1 MKLFRRIAEERS
13 FRPVVSDGRAG
24 VARTSWGRHC
34 KQCLVA
40 AALLLAFPAPARAGQ
55 ASLVVRDVPLRCERA
70 LAAAAPSFELVGLHW
85 RGSGSVSFSTRSA
98 GGRWSAWRPAAPEA
112 EDGPDPGSREAAR
125 AAAWRLGSPYWT
137 GPANGIRYR
146 LRGDVRRLRAYFVRS
161 AAIAVPPRRLSIAGS
176 PLIVPRLGWSA
187 NERIR
192 RAPPRYAPSLRLAIV
207 HHTAGSNSYSPSQS
221 AAIVRA
227 IEIYHVLGNGWD
239 DIGYNFLVDKYGQ
252 VFEGRYGGIDRNV
265 VGAHAQGFNT
275 GSAGVALLGTY
286 TSRAPSAAALR
297 SLEALLAWRLDL
309 AHVDPRSSLTY
320 ISGGN
325 PRFAAGAPVFLRAIS
340 GHRDTGFTTC
350 PGYALYRRLPT
361 IARAVAAVGLPKLY
375 TPAVTGRIPG
385 RVRFR
390 ARLSSPLPWTVTVT
404 DKLGTILAT
413 GSGTKAAVDWT
424 WDATLYGR
432 GTYFWSIS
440 AGTGVRPATGSLG
453 AKPPPL
459 RISAVAATPPVIS
472 PNGDGIDD
480 FATISYT
487 LSVPALV
494 TATLLDAT
502 GETVSTLFADELHN
516 AGPQSFAFYGDEI
529 PDGSYRIV
537 LKAKVDGRTVTGS
550 TTLTVDRAAG

>member
-1 MKLFRRIAEERS
+1 MKL
-13 FRPVVSDGRAG
+13 V
-24 VARTSWGRHC
+24 
-34 KQCLVA
+34 VA
-40 AALLLAFPAPARAGQ
+40 AALLLAFPAAARAAQ
-55 ASLVVRDVPLRCERA
+55 VSLVVRDVPLRGART
-70 LAAAAPSFELVGLHW
+70 LAAAAPSFDLVGLHW
-85 RGSGSVSFSTRSA
+85 QGSGSVSFSTRSA

-146 LRGDVRRLRAYFVRS
+146 LQGDVRRLRTYFVRS
-161 AAIAVPPRRLSIAGS
+161 VAVAVPPRTLSIAGS

-192 RAPPRYAPSLRLAIV
+192 RAPPVYAPALRLAIV
-207 HHTAGSNSYSPSQS
+207 HHTAGSNSYSRSQS

-227 IEIYHVLGNGWD
+227 IELYHVLGNGWN

-275 GSAGVALLGTY
+275 GSVGVALLGTY
-286 TSRAPSAAALR
+286 TSTAPSAAALR
-297 SLEALLAWRLDL
+297 SLEELLAWRLDL
-309 AHVDPRSSLTY
+309 AHVDPRSTLTY

-325 PRFAAGAPVFLRAIS
+325 PRFGAGSPVFLRAIS

-361 IARAVAAVGLPKLY
+361 IARAVAATGLPKLY
-375 TPAVTGRIPG
+375 APRATGRIPG
-385 RVRFR
+385 KVRFR
-390 ARLSSPLPWTVTVT
+390 ARLSTPLPWTVTVT
-404 DKLGTILAT
+404 DARGTLLDSGT
-413 GSGTKAAVDWT
+413 GTKAAVGWT
-424 WDATLYGR
+424 WDATAYGR
-432 GTYFWSIS
+432 GTYFWAIS

-459 RISAVAATPPVIS
+459 RISGVTATPPVIS
-472 PNGDGIDD
+472 PNGDGVDD
-480 FATISYT
+480 FATISYS

-516 AGPQSFAFYGDEI
+516 AGPQSFAFYGDQI
-529 PDGSYRIV
+529 PDGTYKVV
-537 LKAKVDGRTVTGS
+537 LKAKAGGRTVTGS
-550 TTLTVDRAAG
+550 TTLTVDRTAVPPPPPPPAP